1 MWRWCLLGVGLV
13 DGCVPFESGTGVR
26 ERMVSTPPAQPAPV
40 LLGAAVERGALRIG
54 GLGSAAAW
62 PSGHDARPPNEG
74 ARQAPGPAGG
84 GWVGVGLGNDAEVA
98 ATVAV
103 SAPGRGEHLPFTPR
117 RATSQRYGLEVR
129 QVSDQLPFLLQWHL
143 GVRVYRI
150 PYTWDAGDCFEVDGA
165 CLAWDR
171 KAGPVSGT
179 AWRPGAQVGVTY
191 WRDLGYGLGLVVGTQ
206 VELLPAM
213 DTADRANFQC
223 NSLGQCELGQR
234 PSFFG
239 TSLAVSPDLYFG
251 ALWDPLRWLG
261 VRVVVT
267 PWSGPHDGPS
277 QWLAT
282 QVSLEIRP

>member
-1 MWRWCLLGVGLV
+1 MAQWARTNSDTVTSVNSRYDNKTLGLQLSI
-13 DGCVPFESGTGVR
+13 PLYSGGY
-26 ERMVSTPPAQPAPV
+26 VSSTV
-40 LLGAAVERGALRIG
+40 
-54 GLGSAAAW
+54 
-62 PSGHDARPPNEG
+62 
-74 ARQAPGPAGG
+74 RQA
-84 GWVGVGLGNDAEVA
+84 VA
-98 ATVAV
+98 TQTRVQEMLEAT
-103 SAPGRGEHLPFTPR
+103 R
-117 RATSQRYGLEVR
+117 R
-129 QVSDQLPFLLQWHL
+129 DL